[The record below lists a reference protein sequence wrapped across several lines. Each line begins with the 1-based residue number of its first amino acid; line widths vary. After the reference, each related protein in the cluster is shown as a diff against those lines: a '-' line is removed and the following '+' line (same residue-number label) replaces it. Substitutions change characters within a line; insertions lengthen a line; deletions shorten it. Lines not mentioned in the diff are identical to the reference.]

1 MRTGSSLRVF
11 LQASV
16 VIALLAFLG
25 CTALPKVE
33 LTAYTTAYS
42 EARTITNG
50 ILDIVV
56 PYERAVIRTAARG
69 RTKTISVPVAAT
81 IGDDNARDARAEAT
95 LVDESLL
102 EPKSKSKVDDPPP
115 EPKSKADA
123 SLLKPKSK
131 VDESLLKPKAK
142 PDSVRPKTT
151 TRVVTVSICNDG
163 YGGPDPFC
171 YQIRDAFADIGDP
184 PLVASFRKLSN
195 VVHRF
200 NALLIAYANGVSG
213 PLIEEELSGLSATL
227 TKIGTLVPSPGSASA
242 AAFASRFNGIVSKLI
257 PVAQFVGPAIDRA
270 QLRAFLLENY
280 ELVDDAIELMAT
292 SSGTLY
298 ANVAI
303 GTGIF
308 ARGQLATTSPQ
319 ALFNRQREIRG
330 VIANWTVL
338 LDDTRLLLREL
349 KIAIENSDGLETRLR
364 NLNESTVTAR
374 IDTSAIKKQIAALGT
389 PAIRP

>member
-1 MRTGSSLRVF
+1 
-11 LQASV
+11 
-16 VIALLAFLG
+16 
-25 CTALPKVE
+25 
-33 LTAYTTAYS
+33 
-42 EARTITNG
+42 
-50 ILDIVV
+50 
-56 PYERAVIRTAARG
+56 
-69 RTKTISVPVAAT
+69 
-81 IGDDNARDARAEAT
+81 
-95 LVDESLL
+95 
-102 EPKSKSKVDDPPP
+102 
-115 EPKSKADA
+115 
-123 SLLKPKSK
+123 
-131 VDESLLKPKAK
+131 
-142 PDSVRPKTT
+142 
-151 TRVVTVSICNDG
+151 
-163 YGGPDPFC
+163 
-171 YQIRDAFADIGDP
+171 
-184 PLVASFRKLSN
+184 
-195 VVHRF
+195 
-200 NALLIAYANGVSG
+200 
-213 PLIEEELSGLSATL
+213 
-227 TKIGTLVPSPGSASA
+227 
-242 AAFASRFNGIVSKLI
+242 
-257 PVAQFVGPAIDRA
+257 
-270 QLRAFLLENY
+270 LENY